1 MDRRTKNEQIKE
13 ILYEIESL
21 IGSSS
26 LKLMLQRIFCELDK
40 KGYEVPESPTNVDL
54 SMLTE
59 EELNKFLK
67 LLLEV
72 IGRML
77 GKDFKENLIK
87 KLENKYGTDNALEKN
102 LKN

>member
-1 MDRRTKNEQIKE
+1 MNRKKGKKEIKE

-21 IGSSS
+21 IGSFS
-26 LKLMLQRIFCELDK
+26 LKLMLQRIFYELGK

-59 EELNKFLK
+59 EELKKFLT

-72 IGRML
+72 VGSML
-77 GKDFKENLIK
+77 GEDFKRDLIER
-87 KLENKYGTDNALEKN
+87 LEEKYGTDKDIH
-102 LKN
+102 KRS